1 MYYKNRFINTIYG
14 EKEMELSNE
23 KSKYLNLLAE
33 KYPTRQHVS
42 REIINLKAI
51 LNLPKGTEHFMSDI
65 HGEYEAFN
73 HILNNCSGVIKEKVE
88 MVFAG
93 SMSEKERQDLCTL
106 IYYPEEKLKLLKKEN
121 ILGPDWYRM
130 TLKNLIE
137 LARFLSSKYTRS
149 KVRKAMPE
157 EFSYIIDELLHAQPD
172 EDNNQLRYHEKILE
186 TIIGIDSAEDF
197 IKELTSLIKR
207 LAVDHLHIVGDI
219 FDRGER
225 ADEIM
230 DMLMSYHSLDI
241 EWGNHDILWMGAAAG
256 SEACIANV
264 VRNNLKYQN
273 MSILEN
279 GYGISLRR
287 LLLFAQE
294 KYPQMDVHNAVY
306 YAITVILLKLEGQII
321 KRHPEYKMDDRLL
334 LHKINMEDGTITIEG
349 ATYPIDTSLFGSL
362 DKNNPY
368 ELSPG
373 EVHVMN
379 GLKYSFANSSRL
391 KKHVGFLYSKG
402 AIYICC
408 NNNLLFHGCIPLDKD
423 GNFEVVEFDG
433 NLYKGKSLLD
443 YADKIARRAYYGEP
457 NQNNLDFMWY
467 LWGGKKSPL
476 CGRNIKTFERA
487 FIDDESASVEEKDPY
502 YHYYLE
508 ERIATMILREFEL
521 YSDIS
526 HIINGHTPIKV
537 GKGETPIRAGGKV
550 IVIDGGF
557 CKAYQK
563 TTGIAGYTLIYNSHG
578 MRIKAHQPFES
589 IEKVLIENKDIES
602 SSDSF
607 ETEPFRVMVEN
618 TDVGKV
624 LADNIKDLEELLYA
638 YREGIIMEKNY

>member
-1 MYYKNRFINTIYG
+1 
-14 EKEMELSNE
+14 MELSNE

-294 KYPQMDVHNAVY
+294 TYPQMDVHNAVY

-379 GLKYSFANSSRL
+379 SLKYSFANSSRL

-423 GNFEVVEFDG
+423 GNFEVVEFDD

-487 FIDDESASVEEKDPY
+487 FIDDETASVEEKDPY

-508 ERIATMILREFEL
+508 ERIATMILREFKL

-589 IEKVLIENKDIES
+589 VEKVLIENKDIES

>member
-294 KYPQMDVHNAVY
+294 RYPQMDVHNAVY

-379 GLKYSFANSSRL
+379 SLKYSFANSSRL

-423 GNFEVVEFDG
+423 GNFEVVEFGG
-433 NLYKGKSLLD
+433 NLYKGKFLLD

-487 FIDDESASVEEKDPY
+487 FIDDETASVEEKDPY

-508 ERIATMILREFEL
+508 ERIATMILREFKL

-589 IEKVLIENKDIES
+589 VEKVLIENKDIES

>member
-1 MYYKNRFINTIYG
+1 
-14 EKEMELSNE
+14 MELSNE

-88 MVFAG
+88 MVFAS

-106 IYYPEEKLKLLKKEN
+106 IYYPEEKLKLLKKDN

-172 EDNNQLRYHEKILE
+172 EDNNQLQYHEKILE

-362 DKNNPY
+362 DKDNPY

-379 GLKYSFANSSRL
+379 SLKYSFANSSRL

-476 CGRNIKTFERA
+476 CGRNIKTFERT
-487 FIDDESASVEEKDPY
+487 FIDDETASVEEKDPY

-508 ERIATMILREFEL
+508 ERIATMILREFKL

-589 IEKVLIENKDIES
+589 VEKVLIENKDIES

-624 LADNIKDLEELLYA
+624 LADNIKDLEELLYT

>member
-1 MYYKNRFINTIYG
+1 MEK
-14 EKEMELSNE
+14 KEMELSNE

-362 DKNNPY
+362 DKDNPY

-379 GLKYSFANSSRL
+379 SLKYSFANSSRL

-423 GNFEVVEFDG
+423 GNFEVVEFDD

-487 FIDDESASVEEKDPY
+487 FIDDETASVEEKDPY

-508 ERIATMILREFEL
+508 EKIATMILREFKL

-589 IEKVLIENKDIES
+589 VEKVLIENKDIES

>member
-1 MYYKNRFINTIYG
+1 
-14 EKEMELSNE
+14 MELSNE

-121 ILGPDWYRM
+121 ILGPDWYLM

-294 KYPQMDVHNAVY
+294 TYPQMDVHNAVY

-379 GLKYSFANSSRL
+379 SLKYSFANSSRL

-423 GNFEVVEFDG
+423 GNFEVVEFDD

-487 FIDDESASVEEKDPY
+487 FIDDETASVEEKDPY

-508 ERIATMILREFEL
+508 ERIATMILREFKL

-589 IEKVLIENKDIES
+589 VEKVLIENKDIES

>member
-1 MYYKNRFINTIYG
+1 
-14 EKEMELSNE
+14 MELSNE

-241 EWGNHDILWMGAAAG
+241 EWGNHAILWMGAAAG

-362 DKNNPY
+362 DKDNPY

-379 GLKYSFANSSRL
+379 SLKYSFANSSRL

-423 GNFEVVEFDG
+423 GNFEVVEFDD

-487 FIDDESASVEEKDPY
+487 FIDDETASVEEKDPY

-508 ERIATMILREFEL
+508 EKIATMILREFKL

-589 IEKVLIENKDIES
+589 VEKVLIENKDIES

>member
-1 MYYKNRFINTIYG
+1 
-14 EKEMELSNE
+14 MELSNE

-362 DKNNPY
+362 DKDNPY

-379 GLKYSFANSSRL
+379 SLKYSFANSSRL

-423 GNFEVVEFDG
+423 GNFEVVEFDD

-487 FIDDESASVEEKDPY
+487 FIDDETASVEEKDPY

-508 ERIATMILREFEL
+508 ERIATMILREFKL

-589 IEKVLIENKDIES
+589 VEKVLIENKDIES

-638 YREGIIMEKNY
+638 YREGIIMEQTL